1 MTLFGL
7 TVSTIV
13 FWLIIALIMLIV
25 EALTAGLT
33 TIWFAGGAFAALVCA
48 LLDLPIAVQIVIF
61 FIVSICLLVF
71 TRKIFVEKL
80 KTGSQKTNVDALIGE
95 RAIVEAAIPA
105 YGVGQVKVGGQVWSA
120 ICEKPD
126 MEIEAGKLVKIHA
139 IEGVKVIVV
148 PVKEHVD

>member
-7 TVSTIV
+7 TVSTII

-48 LLDLPIAVQIVIF
+48 LLDLPVAVQIVIF

-105 YGVGQVKVGGQVWSA
+105 YGVGQVKVGGQAWSA
-120 ICEKPD
+120 VCEKPD

-148 PVKEHVD
+148 PVKEHAD

>member
-25 EALTAGLT
+25 EAFTAGLT

-48 LLDLPIAVQIVIF
+48 LLDLPTAVQIVIF

-105 YGVGQVKVGGQVWSA
+105 YGVGQVKIGSQVWSA
-120 ICEKPD
+120 VCEKPD

-148 PVKEHVD
+148 PVKEHAD

>member
-7 TVSTIV
+7 TVSTII

-120 ICEKPD
+120 VCEKPD

-148 PVKEHVD
+148 PVKEHAD

>member
-48 LLDLPIAVQIVIF
+48 LLDLPTAVQIVIF

-105 YGVGQVKVGGQVWSA
+105 YGVGQVKVGSQVWSA
-120 ICEKPD
+120 VCEKPD

-148 PVKEHVD
+148 PVNEHAD

>member
-61 FIVSICLLVF
+61 FIVSILFSTRLPYKLLERIRNSVF
-71 TRKIFVEKL
+71 VPILLLAIF
-80 KTGSQKTNVDALIGE
+80 
-95 RAIVEAAIPA
+95 
-105 YGVGQVKVGGQVWSA
+105 SA
-120 ICEKPD
+120 SIYCMYKGFDDPF
-126 MEIEAGKLVKIHA
+126 LYFRF
-139 IEGVKVIVV
+139 
-148 PVKEHVD
+148 

>member
-7 TVSTIV
+7 TVNTII

-33 TIWFAGGAFAALVCA
+33 TIWFAGGAFAALICA
-48 LLDLPIAVQIVIF
+48 LIDLPIAVQIVIF

-120 ICEKPD
+120 VCEKPD

-148 PVKEHVD
+148 PVKEHAD

>member
-7 TVSTIV
+7 TVSTII

-120 ICEKPD
+120 ICEKPET
-126 MEIEAGKLVKIHA
+126 EIEAGKLVKVHA

-148 PVKEHVD
+148 PVEEHAD